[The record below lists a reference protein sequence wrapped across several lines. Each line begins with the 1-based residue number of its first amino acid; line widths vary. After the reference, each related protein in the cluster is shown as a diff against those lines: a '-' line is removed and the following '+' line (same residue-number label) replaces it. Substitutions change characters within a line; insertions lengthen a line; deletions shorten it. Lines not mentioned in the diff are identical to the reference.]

1 MRIKYSYYRV
11 PEVPFL
17 KFSSKGRPNTG
28 LLYEYRR
35 DIGFLEFGGNTKPYA
50 KGGYVLCT
58 LYSGNDGSWAITGT
72 ALCSMSDTFSY
83 KIGRELSLLR
93 ATNLG
98 LGHELDSGVM
108 YRLNNEFEKMP
119 TDMMKFFLNKFV
131 QQYQIKLNSTPN
143 TMYFHPETAKIL
155 PEIAGFKVKTSKI
168 ILKNHVWIGFE
179 E

>member
-17 KFSSKGRPNTG
+17 RFSSKGRPNPG

-35 DIGFLEFGGNTKPYA
+35 DLGFIELSSRTKPYA

-58 LYSGNDGSWAITGT
+58 LFGDTDGSWAITGT

-98 LGHELDSGVM
+98 LGHELDIGIM
-108 YRLNNEFEKMP
+108 YQMDAINKLDNASKITFLETLARLSESKSN
-119 TDMMKFFLNKFV
+119 
-131 QQYQIKLNSTPN
+131 IAPN
-143 TMYFHPETAKIL
+143 TMYFHPETALIL
-155 PEIAGFKVKTSKI
+155 PEMAGFKVKTSKI